1 MPSRGL
7 VRHACATLT
16 AVAVILPG
24 IAAAQEPAVAVQQ
37 PVATAAPAVAP
48 AYLEDSGSPFGPVEV
63 SDEDAAKLE
72 MPKLAFASTPA
83 DEKDFDKYYYFVRA
97 GVSYADAY
105 RDIVECDGY
114 ARGLQSGV
122 TYTQVP
128 YPYYG
133 TLAGAAGGMIGNAMA
148 MMIFGSAEKRR
159 MRRVNMRSCMYYKG
173 YQRHG
178 LKKDL
183 WEEFHFEEGL
193 SDMPESRRFGFL
205 KRQALVASSAKPEGK
220 ELGL

>member
-1 MPSRGL
+1 MPSVGL
-7 VRHACATLT
+7 ARSACAMLVVASLT
-16 AVAVILPG
+16 LPG
-24 IAAAQEPAVAVQQ
+24 IAVAQEQAAAV
-37 PVATAAPAVAP
+37 PV
-48 AYLEDSGSPFGPVEV
+48 YLEDSGSPFGPFEV
-63 SDEDAAKLE
+63 SDEDGAKLE
-72 MPKLAFASTPA
+72 MPKLAFAVTPA
-83 DEKDFDKYYYFVRA
+83 EEKDFDKYYYFVRP

-128 YPYYG
+128 YPYAG
-133 TLAGAAGGMIGNAMA
+133 TLGGAIGGAIGNAMA
-148 MMIFGSAEKRR
+148 AAIFGSAEKRR
-159 MRRVNMRSCMYYKG
+159 MRRVNMRGCMYYKG
-173 YQRHG
+173 YQRYG

-193 SDMPESRRFGFL
+193 SEMPETRRFDYL
-205 KRQALVASSAKPEGK
+205 KRQALVASTAKPEGK

>member
-1 MPSRGL
+1 MPSVGLARRG
-7 VRHACATLT
+7 CAML
-16 AVAVILPG
+16 VAVSLTLPG
-24 IAAAQEPAVAVQQ
+24 IAAAQEQAAASA
-37 PVATAAPAVAP
+37 PV
-48 AYLEDSGSPFGPVEV
+48 YLADSGSPFGPVEV

-72 MPKLAFASTPA
+72 MPKLAFTVTPA
-83 DEKDFDKYYYFVRA
+83 EEKDFDKYYYFVRP
-97 GVSYADAY
+97 GTSYSDAY

-128 YPYYG
+128 YPYAG
-133 TLAGAAGGMIGNAMA
+133 TLAGAAGGAIGSAMA

-159 MRRVNMRSCMYYKG
+159 MRRVNMRGCMYYKG
-173 YQRHG
+173 YHRYG

-193 SDMPESRRFGFL
+193 SDMPESRRFDYL
-205 KRQALVASSAKPEGK
+205 KRQALVASTAKPEGK